1 MTGPIYLDYNATTP
15 IHPRVVAAIEPYLH
29 GHPGN
34 PSSGHAP
41 GRDAAAAV
49 AAGRAQVAALLGC
62 APDEVVFTGG
72 GSEAD
77 NLALKG
83 VAMAQ
88 RAHGRH
94 LVVSAVEHPAV
105 RETARFLEREG
116 WRVTIVPV
124 DATGRVAPDAVAA
137 ALRDDT
143 VLVSIMHANN
153 ETGTINP
160 IAEIAAVAHAR
171 GALMHTDAAQS
182 VGKLP
187 VKVRELDVDLLTVAG
202 HKLYAPKGIGAL
214 YVRRGLMLEPLIHGA
229 GHEGG
234 RRAGTENVPWIV
246 GLGAACALALEE
258 GIAASGARV
267 RDLRDLLHRLLV
279 DAFPDL
285 VLNGHPEHRLPN
297 TLNVSIPGVSG
308 REVLDR
314 CPEIAASTGS
324 ACHEGEHRVSGVL
337 GAMGVAHEVA
347 LGALRLSLGLMTT
360 AEEVDAAAA
369 ALVRAAAFPLLD
381 RMT

>member
-15 IHPRVVAAIEPYLH
+15 IHPRVVATIEPYLH

-62 APDEVVFTGG
+62 APEEVVFTGC

-105 RETARFLEREG
+105 LEPARFLEREG
-116 WRVTIVPV
+116 WQVTIVPV
-124 DATGRVAPDAVAA
+124 DATGRVSLDAVAV

-187 VKVRELDVDLLTVAG
+187 VKVQELDVDLLTVAG

-214 YVRRGLMLEPLIHGA
+214 YVRRGLVLEPLIHGA

-246 GLGAACALALEE
+246 GLGAACTLALEE
-258 GIAASGARV
+258 GIAASGTRV
-267 RDLRDLLHRLLV
+267 RDLRDRLHRLLA

-314 CPEIAASTGS
+314 CPAVAASTGS
-324 ACHEGEHRVSGVL
+324 ACHEGGRGVSGVL
-337 GAMGVAHEVA
+337 GAMGVPHDVA

-360 AEEVDAAAA
+360 AEEVDVAAA
-369 ALVRAAAFPLLD
+369 ALVQVAVHHKKSR
-381 RMT
+381 RI

>member
-258 GIAASGARV
+258 GIAASGTRV
-267 RDLRDLLHRLLV
+267 RDLRDRLHRLLA

-308 REVLDR
+308 RQVLDR

>member
-258 GIAASGARV
+258 GIAASGTRV
-267 RDLRDLLHRLLV
+267 RDLRDRLHRLLA

-347 LGALRLSLGLMTT
+347 LGAMRLSLGLMTT